1 MKMNGEK
8 MKNKDKKKFKD
19 TKVGGWLSENAPK
32 VLDAVGD
39 ALPDNGVLGIVKNLI
54 DGEPNLTAEQKME
67 FERLLM
73 EQERIAQENV
83 TGRWEADMN
92 SDERLPKL
100 IRPYMLIALVSIYF
114 LFATIDSIDAVS
126 FEVKTSYIE
135 LLEILMLTAFG
146 AYFAGRS
153 YEKTRRGR

>member
-1 MKMNGEK
+1 MKPGNH
-8 MKNKDKKKFKD
+8 NNKKKFKD
-19 TKVGGWLSENAPK
+19 TKVGQWVSDHAPK
-32 VLDAVGD
+32 VLDVIGD
-39 ALPDNGVLGIVKNLI
+39 VLPDKGILGVVKNLI
-54 DGEPNLTAEQKME
+54 DNEPDLTAEQRLE

-73 EQERIAQENV
+73 EQERVAQENV
-83 TGRWEADMN
+83 TARWEADMN

-114 LFATIDSIDAVS
+114 LFATVDSIDGVS

-153 YEKTRRGR
+153 YEKTRKGR

>member
-1 MKMNGEK
+1 

-19 TKVGGWLSENAPK
+19 TKVGGWLSDNAPK
-32 VLDAVGD
+32 ILDVVGD

>member
-1 MKMNGEK
+1 

-39 ALPDNGVLGIVKNLI
+39 ALPDKGVLGVVKNLI
-54 DGEPNLTAEQKME
+54 DNEPDLSAEQRME

-83 TGRWEADMN
+83 TDRWEADMN
-92 SDERLPKL
+92 SDERLPKV
-100 IRPYMLIALVSIYF
+100 IRPYMLITLVSIYF
-114 LFATIDSIDAVS
+114 LFAMIDSIEVIS

>member
-1 MKMNGEK
+1 MKAGNQ
-8 MKNKDKKKFKD
+8 NNKKKFKD
-19 TKVGGWLSENAPK
+19 TKVGEWLSVHSPK
-32 VLDAVGD
+32 ILDAIGD
-39 ALPDNGVLGIVKNLI
+39 VLPDKGVLGVVKNLI
-54 DGEPNLTAEQKME
+54 DNEPNLTAEQKME

-73 EQERIAQENV
+73 EQERVAQENV
-83 TGRWEADMN
+83 TARWESDMN

>member
-1 MKMNGEK
+1 

-19 TKVGGWLSENAPK
+19 TKVGGWLSDNAPK

-39 ALPDNGVLGIVKNLI
+39 ALPDSGVLGIVKNLI
-54 DGEPNLTAEQKME
+54 DGEPNLTAEQKIE

-73 EQERIAQENV
+73 EQERVAQENV

>member
-1 MKMNGEK
+1 

-19 TKVGGWLSENAPK
+19 TKVGGWLSDNAPK
-32 VLDAVGD
+32 ILDAVGD

-114 LFATIDSIDAVS
+114 LFATIDSIDSVS

>member
-1 MKMNGEK
+1 

-19 TKVGGWLSENAPK
+19 TKVGGWLSDNAPK
-32 VLDAVGD
+32 ILDAVGD

>member
-1 MKMNGEK
+1 

-32 VLDAVGD
+32 VLDVVGD

-54 DGEPNLTAEQKME
+54 DNEPDLTAEQKLE

-73 EQERIAQENV
+73 EQERVAQENV
-83 TGRWEADMN
+83 TARWEADM
-92 SDERLPKL
+92 SGDERLPKL

-114 LFATIDSIDAVS
+114 LFATVDSIDGVS

-153 YEKTRRGR
+153 YEKTREGR

>member
-1 MKMNGEK
+1 

-19 TKVGGWLSENAPK
+19 TKVGGWLSDNAPK
-32 VLDAVGD
+32 ILDAVGD
-39 ALPDNGVLGIVKNLI
+39 ALPDKGLLGVVKNLI
-54 DGEPNLTAEQKME
+54 DNEPNLTAEQKIE
-67 FERLLM
+67 FEKLLM
-73 EQERIAQENV
+73 EQERVAQENV
-83 TGRWEADMN
+83 TDRWEADMN

-114 LFATIDSIDAVS
+114 LFATVDSIDAVS

>member
-1 MKMNGEK
+1 

-19 TKVGGWLSENAPK
+19 TKVGGWLSDNAPK

-39 ALPDNGVLGIVKNLI
+39 ALPDSGVLGIVKNLI

-73 EQERIAQENV
+73 EQERVAQENV

>member
-1 MKMNGEK
+1 

-19 TKVGGWLSENAPK
+19 TKVGGWLSKNAPK

-39 ALPDNGVLGIVKNLI
+39 ALPDKGVLGVVKNLI
-54 DGEPNLTAEQKME
+54 DSEPDLSVEQRME

-83 TGRWEADMN
+83 TDRWEADMN

-100 IRPYMLIALVSIYF
+100 IRPYMLITLVSIYF
-114 LFATIDSIDAVS
+114 LFATIDSIEVIS

>member
-1 MKMNGEK
+1 

-32 VLDAVGD
+32 ILDVVGD
-39 ALPDNGVLGIVKNLI
+39 ALPDSGVLGIVKNLI
-54 DGEPNLTAEQKME
+54 SNEPNLTAEQKLE

-73 EQERIAQENV
+73 EQERVAQEKV
-83 TGRWEADMN
+83 TARWEADMN
-92 SDERLPKL
+92 GDERLPKL
-100 IRPYMLIALVSIYF
+100 IRPYMLIVLVSIYF
-114 LFATIDSIDAVS
+114 LFATVDSIDGIS

-146 AYFAGRS
+146 AYYAGRS
-153 YEKTRRGR
+153 YEKTRKGR